1 MEIDIHEAIKLINE
15 GKSQRGLAKELGIS
29 DSGLRDKI
37 KNSGYVRENGDKKG
51 KWIMPSANSEIA
63 TSKAS
68 NINNKSGIIIKKAN
82 AKDEDMKADIQ
93 ALIQGIN
100 KKKDEKLQ
108 RNFYADKDIAHFLDN
123 IPHGNKSELIN
134 KIIRQYLIENDLI

>member
-1 MEIDIHEAIKLINE
+1 MEIDIQSAIESINS
-15 GKSQRGLAKELGIS
+15 GKSQRQVAKDFGIGES
-29 DSGLRDKI
+29 TLRTKI
-37 KNSGYVRENGDKKG
+37 KNSGYIRDENGKYA
-51 KWIMPSANSEIA
+51 MPSAVDEIA

-68 NINNKSGIIIKKAN
+68 NINNKSGIIIKKAT

-100 KKKDEKLQ
+100 KKKDDKLQ
-108 RNFYADKDIAHFLDN
+108 RNFYADRDIALFLDN